1 MKQTTLMLLGLLAG
15 CGPTEKDGILRVTIY
30 GEELIEEGIPADAL
44 VDGWAV
50 TFTHFQVS
58 LDQVTAGRGTI
69 PTHNVVWAAG
79 NVASPVLGTL
89 GTELDRQ
96 GRAVVGADCAIPADP
111 RVFVLGDACR
121 FQPDGASQPLPGLCP
136 VAIQM
141 GRFVGEA
148 IAREV
153 AGKQRGSFHYFD
165 KGQLAVIGR
174 GRAVA
179 DIWRF
184 EFGGLLAWLIW
195 IFVHIFFLIGFRN
208 RVVVLTEWAISYF
221 TYKRGARL
229 ITDESP
235 TGNPGAALVG
245 P

>member
-1 MKQTTLMLLGLLAG
+1 M
-15 CGPTEKDGILRVTIY
+15 
-30 GEELIEEGIPADAL
+30 
-44 VDGWAV
+44 
-50 TFTHFQVS
+50 
-58 LDQVTAGRGTI
+58 
-69 PTHNVVWAAG
+69 
-79 NVASPVLGTL
+79 
-89 GTELDRQ
+89 
-96 GRAVVGADCAIPADP
+96 
-111 RVFVLGDACR
+111 
-121 FQPDGASQPLPGLCP
+121 
-136 VAIQM
+136 
-141 GRFVGEA
+141 
-148 IAREV
+148 
-153 AGKQRGSFHYFD
+153 
-165 KGQLAVIGR
+165 
-174 GRAVA
+174 A